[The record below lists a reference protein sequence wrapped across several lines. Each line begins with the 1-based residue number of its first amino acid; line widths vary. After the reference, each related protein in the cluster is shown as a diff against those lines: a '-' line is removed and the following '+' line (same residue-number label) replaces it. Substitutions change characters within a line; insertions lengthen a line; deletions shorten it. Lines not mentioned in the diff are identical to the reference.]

1 MELPRIKH
9 SDGGVLGGLKSRLG
23 FADSQADYADDDGF
37 DEGYDEFE
45 EYGPGYR
52 ADDDFVPTHARDSF
66 APATV
71 REPRS
76 AGRHSATGSVSSNLV
91 SLDDV
96 RASTRI
102 PESLNRDPLPERRAS
117 SASMRSAR
125 TMVEPAIAAHAGT
138 PNARAQAA
146 AAASSQE
153 RSESLNSL
161 FGSGDGSAQS
171 SAAASRGF
179 DPYDALSGRGATQ
192 HTPTRSVAVVRPTA
206 YADAEAV
213 AKSLKAGDAVVLVL
227 KQTPSDLVMRLLDFS
242 FGASCALGASVDCV
256 AEKVFAIT
264 AGAPLTQ
271 GELSNLRGQGIL

>member
-9 SDGGVLGGLKSRLG
+9 GEGGMFGGLKSRLG
-23 FADSQADYADDDGF
+23 FADSQADYAEDDGF

-52 ADDDFVPTHARDSF
+52 ADDDFAPTHARDTF
-66 APATV
+66 APATL

-76 AGRHSATGSVSSNLV
+76 VGRHSAGGSVSSNLV

-102 PESLNRDPLPERRAS
+102 PESLNRDPLPDRRTS

-146 AAASSQE
+146 AAAVGQE

-161 FGSGDGSAQS
+161 FGAADGTS
-171 SAAASRGF
+171 STASTSRGF
-179 DPYDALSGRGATQ
+179 DPCDAISGRGATQ

-227 KQTPSDLVMRLLDFS
+227 KQTPSNLVMRLLDFS
-242 FGASCALGASVDCV
+242 FGASCALGASVDCIG
-256 AEKVFAIT
+256 EKVFAIT

-271 GELSNLRGQGIL
+271 SELSNLRGQGIL